1 MRMRGSGCRWHT
13 PTTPSIYPDRH
24 AFITHSR
31 RVIDSGQARPALMLQ
46 SLGGAIGGRRCEA
59 DLLFRVGR
67 YRNVLARGPLTAFSV
82 PAGGVLPGG
91 CCIVKLRSGPSS
103 FDLVLR
109 RYPGQ
114 VMLLCRRLVARSA
127 FRSLCGDW
135 RMLRE
140 MIAGPRVGGP
150 AQQWP
155 GTQSARPEC
164 DRLRGKAAHEI
175 AREPA
180 EPAGFRGSAP
190 AMTDVQQRNGQT

>member
-13 PTTPSIYPDRH
+13 PTAPSIYLDH
-24 AFITHSR
+24 LAIITHSR
-31 RVIDSGQARPALMLQ
+31 RVIDSGQARPALMLR
-46 SLGGAIGGRRCEA
+46 SLGGANGGRRCEA
-59 DLLFRVGR
+59 DLPFGVGR

-82 PAGGVLPGG
+82 PAGG
-91 CCIVKLRSGPSS
+91 CCVVKLRSGPSS

-109 RYPGQ
+109 KYPDQ
-114 VMLLCRRLVARSA
+114 VMLLCRQLVARSD

-135 RMLRE
+135 GMLRE
-140 MIAGPRVGGP
+140 MIAGPRVGSP

-155 GTQSARPEC
+155 GMQSARPQC

-180 EPAGFRGSAP
+180 EPAGFRGPAP